1 MRLLIGM
8 ASRGEYEKQEVKQS
22 FYLYEEAVSTLRKV
36 EILLR
41 ECCTKLPNRNQFNEN
56 CSSFA
61 PEKYVLADS
70 GENLKCVVTIIGDNV
85 AKAEVAVRYPKM
97 PSHFYRAVVQPD
109 IQWKIQQ
116 IQDFGNFVLGAFEQ
130 IQIGLAASGE
140 SANEVVEKKI
150 LNNINDIFQSLLS
163 ARNSLTCIQKK
174 SQTCKMRDNL
184 LRKCFVPLPPADL
197 TFDLYI
203 SSSKLVFSVITT
215 PVQASEKDPIQIYEC
230 ECFIPW
236 LYDLTIPVSH
246 ALQVMQTFL
255 EKIAAK

>member
-1 MRLLIGM
+1 LIGM
-8 ASRGEYEKQEVKQS
+8 ASTGEYEKQEVKQS
-22 FYLYEEAVSTLRKV
+22 FYLYEEAMSTLRKV

-56 CSSFA
+56 CSLFA

-70 GENLKCVVTIIGDNV
+70 GENLKCAVTIIGDNV
-85 AKAEVAVRYPKM
+85 AKAEVTVRYPKM

-109 IQWKIQQ
+109 IQWKIPQ
-116 IQDFGNFVLGAFEQ
+116 IQDFGNYVLGAFEQ

-140 SANEVVEKKI
+140 NADDIVEKKI
-150 LNNINDIFQSLLS
+150 LNNINDIFQNLLS

-197 TFDLYI
+197 SFDLYI

-236 LYDLTIPVSH
+236 LYDLTVPVYH

>member
-1 MRLLIGM
+1 M
-8 ASRGEYEKQEVKQS
+8 ASTGEYEKQEVKQS
-22 FYLYEEAVSTLRKV
+22 FYLYEEAMSTLRKV

-56 CSSFA
+56 CSLFA

-85 AKAEVAVRYPKM
+85 AKA
-97 PSHFYRAVVQPD
+97 
-109 IQWKIQQ
+109 WKIQQ
-116 IQDFGNFVLGAFEQ
+116 IQDFGNYVLGAFEQ

-140 SANEVVEKKI
+140 NADDIVEKKI
-150 LNNINDIFQSLLS
+150 LNNINDIFQNLLS

-197 TFDLYI
+197 SFDLYI